1 MTICFRISG
10 GIDLGSFLTKKV
22 FCLFLPF
29 FPTGGITSSYS
40 CMRNI
45 CMYSLS
51 VSTHCYNFPSKN
63 SGVALTGYAGVLLH
77 ALALFDVN
85 YSAGCER
92 RGRSSNLVESTTC
105 TSAKNKIEPRL
116 AC

>member
-1 MTICFRISG
+1 MPF
-10 GIDLGSFLTKKV
+10 KKS
-22 FCLFLPF
+22 FLPF
-29 FPTGGITSSYS
+29 FALFPTGGNTSSYS

-51 VSTHCYNFPSKN
+51 VSTQCFNFPSKN

-92 RGRSSNLVESTTC
+92 QGRSSNLVESTTC
-105 TSAKNKIEPRL
+105 TSAKNKIEHCL